1 MPPAIQTIKH
11 LALNIKKPT
20 NLIAQI
26 GGFFRVFKKTNSK
39 TFIGGAGGI

>member
-11 LALNIKKPT
+11 LAISIKKPT

-26 GGFFRVFKKTNSK
+26 GGFFRVFKSTNLKT
-39 TFIGGAGGI
+39 